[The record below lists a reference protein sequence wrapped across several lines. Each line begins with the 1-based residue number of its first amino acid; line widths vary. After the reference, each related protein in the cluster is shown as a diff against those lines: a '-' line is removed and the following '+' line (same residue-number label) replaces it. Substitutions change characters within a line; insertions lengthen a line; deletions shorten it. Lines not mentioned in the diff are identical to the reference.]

1 MLYPAMLLGLFGLS
15 LPVIIHLI
23 QRQRL
28 KSQPLSTLAF
38 LDREDLAN
46 AFAPVPRDLLQL
58 LLRLMLLGLFVMLMA
73 RLYQGGS
80 EPGPRMLAIVVDQ
93 SMSMR
98 RHVSETESLF
108 DRSKR
113 QVLELVASMRD
124 KDRAS
129 LTLVGDDVTRATGFL
144 SDRDR
149 LRVEVEAFAVSDSG
163 STGLASAVRAAIE
176 QLRVRRSVNACV
188 VVFSDRQR
196 EAFAA
201 DLREQAAQPWLGRAK
216 LLWIDA
222 PESDEPNLSIERAA
236 FAPAQSFVGG
246 SSRLTTVVRNGTDKP
261 QPAVLLIRNEQEGDT
276 AGEERRIELAP
287 GEAAH
292 VDLVQRFDSP
302 VDSIA
307 RVELPDDLLPGDN
320 AFHAPMR
327 MRDRRQ
333 VLLVAEPDQNDE
345 SQSTAVRFEGLDLLG
360 YAINPGEAVG
370 QGGGTQVNVKRVAP
384 QALPRVSLPLYSAIV
399 LYGVIDLPEQSY
411 KDLRSFAAAGG
422 LVWIIAAGD
431 ASPVRFNERFAS
443 LLNGLTIGG
452 LSEAESPRALS
463 VVEGDLGDPLLLPLL
478 RDEWGPAGQ
487 VFLYRYV
494 RLEAPGTS
502 RPLLKAANGDVL
514 MALVPLDRGHVL
526 VQAFDCDLA
535 SSSLPRTAAFVPVV
549 QHVVHGLTDKER
561 TGRPDMLRVSQ
572 TARIRLPE
580 FRSLQ
585 GDVLLTGPEQR
596 TLAMVGPS
604 RDEVRLTDL
613 RLAGGYT
620 LTHAARPTGRQ
631 RRVAVNPTAGESQLA
646 PLSAAELAQLY
657 GAEHASLVPFEQLA
671 GHFRNG
677 HEWTWPLVWLVLA
690 ALVLES
696 LVGAWQSRR
705 GGRRQAGGVA

>member
-1 MLYPAMLLGLFGLS
+1 MLYPAMLLGLVGLS

-28 KSQPLSTLAF
+28 ESQPLSTLEF

-58 LLRLMLLGLFVMLMA
+58 LLRLLLLGLFVMLMA
-73 RLYQGGS
+73 RLYQGGG
-80 EPGPRMLAIVVDQ
+80 EPGPRTLAIVVDQ

-113 QVLELVASMRD
+113 QALELVASLREG
-124 KDRAS
+124 DRAS
-129 LTLVGDDVTRATGFL
+129 LTLVGDEVTRATGFL
-144 SDRDR
+144 ADRDR
-149 LRVEVEAFAVSDSG
+149 LRAEVEACTVSDSG
-163 STGLASAVRAAIE
+163 STGLAAAVRGAID
-176 QLRVRRSVNACV
+176 QVRVRRSVNACV
-188 VVFSDRQR
+188 MVFSDRQR

-201 DLREQAAQPWLGRAK
+201 DLREKTAQPRLGRVK

-222 PESDEPNLSIERAA
+222 PAADQPNLTIERAA
-236 FAPAQSFVGG
+236 FAPARSFVGG
-246 SSRLTTVVRNGTDKP
+246 SSRLTTVVRNGTDQP
-261 QPAVLLIRNEQEGDT
+261 QPAALMIRNEQEGDA

-302 VDSIA
+302 VDTIA
-307 RVELPDDLLPGDN
+307 CVELPDDLLPGDN

-333 VLLVAEPDQNDE
+333 VLLVAGADQDDE
-345 SQSTAVRFEGLDLLG
+345 AESTAVRFEGLDLLR
-360 YAINPGEAVG
+360 YALNPGEAVG
-370 QGGGTQVNVKRVAP
+370 QGGGTQVNVKRVTP
-384 QALPRVSLPLYSAIV
+384 QALPRVSLPLYAVIV
-399 LYGVIDLPEQSY
+399 LYDVVDLPEQSY

-422 LVWIIAAGD
+422 LVWIIAGDD
-431 ASPVRFNERFAS
+431 ASPVRFNERFAP

-452 LSEAESPRALS
+452 IAEAESPRRLS
-463 VVEGDLGDPLLLPLL
+463 VVESDLGDPLLLPLL
-478 RDEWGPAGQ
+478 RDEWGPAAEILLQ
-487 VFLYRYV
+487 RYV
-494 RLEAPGTS
+494 RLETPGTS
-502 RPLLKAANGDVL
+502 RPLLKAANGDLL

-549 QHVVHGLTDKER
+549 QQVVHGLTDKEE

-580 FRSLQ
+580 FRGLQ

-596 TLAMVGPS
+596 SLAMVGPD

-620 LTHAARPTGRQ
+620 LTHSARPTGRQ
-631 RRVAVNPTAGESQLA
+631 RRVAVNPTAGESDLA

-657 GAEHASLVPFEQLA
+657 GGDHASVVPFEQLA
-671 GHFRNG
+671 DHFQSGR
-677 HEWTWPLVWLVLA
+677 EWTWPLVWLVLA

-696 LVGAWQSRR
+696 LAGAWQSRR
-705 GGRRQAGGVA
+705 GGRRQAGGAA

>member
-1 MLYPAMLLGLFGLS
+1 MLHPAMLLGLLGLS
-15 LPVIIHLI
+15 VPVIIHLI

-28 KSQPLSTLAF
+28 RSQPLSTLEF

-58 LLRLMLLGLFVMLMA
+58 LLRLLLLSLFVMLMA
-73 RLYQGGS
+73 RLYWSGS
-80 EPGPRMLAIVVDQ
+80 EPGPRTLAIVLDQ

-98 RHVSETESLF
+98 QHVSETESLF
-108 DRSKR
+108 DKSKR
-113 QVLELVASMRD
+113 QVLELVASLREG
-124 KDRAS
+124 DRVS
-129 LTLVGDDVTRATGFL
+129 LTLVGDDITRTTGFL
-144 SDRDR
+144 SDRER
-149 LRVEVEAFAVSDSG
+149 LRAEVEACEVSDSG
-163 STGLASAVRAAIE
+163 STGLASAIRSAID
-176 QLRVRRSVNACV
+176 QLRARRSVNSCV

-196 EAFAA
+196 DAFAA
-201 DLREQAAQPWLGRAK
+201 DLREQAAPPRLGHVK

-222 PESDEPNLSIERAA
+222 PESEQPNLSIERAA
-236 FAPAQSFVGG
+236 FTPTQAFVGG
-246 SSRLTTVVRNGTDKP
+246 SSRLTTVVRNGTDSP
-261 QPAVLLIRNEQEGDT
+261 QPAALLMGNEQEGAA

-302 VDSIA
+302 LDSVA
-307 RVELPDDLLPGDN
+307 RVELPDDVLPGDN
-320 AFHAPMR
+320 AFHVPMR

-333 VLLVAEPDQNDE
+333 VLLVAEADQDE
-345 SQSTAVRFEGLDLLG
+345 EPQSAAVRFEGLDLLG
-360 YAINPGEAVG
+360 YAINPGEAIG
-370 QGGGTQVNVKRVAP
+370 LGGGTQVNLKRVAP
-384 QALPRVSLPLYSAIV
+384 QALPRVSLPLYSLIV
-399 LYGVIDLPEQSY
+399 LYGVVDLPEQSY

-422 LVWIIAAGD
+422 LVWIIASPD

-443 LLNGLTIGG
+443 LLNGLTIGQV
-452 LSEAESPRALS
+452 SESESPRSLS
-463 VVEGDLGDPLLLPLL
+463 VLESDVGDPLLLPLL
-478 RDEWGPAGQ
+478 RDEWGPAGE

-494 RLEAPGTS
+494 RVETPGTS
-502 RPLLKAANGDVL
+502 RPLLTAANGDVL
-514 MALVPLDRGHVL
+514 MALVPLERGNVL
-526 VQAFDCDLA
+526 VQSFDCDLR

-549 QHVVHGLTDKER
+549 QRVVHGLTDQER

-596 TLAMVGPS
+596 TLTMVGPA

-631 RRVAVNPTAGESQLA
+631 RRVAVNPTAGESQLT
-646 PLSAAELAQLY
+646 PLTETELTQLY
-657 GAEHASLVPFEQLA
+657 GERHASLVPFEQLA
-671 GHFRNG
+671 GQFRNG
-677 HEWTWPLVWLVLA
+677 HEWTWPLVWLVLG

-696 LVGAWQSRR
+696 LSGAWQSRR
-705 GGRRQAGGVA
+705 GRRREAGGTA

>member
-1 MLYPAMLLGLFGLS
+1 MLLGLFGLS

-28 KSQPLSTLAF
+28 RSQPLSTLDF

-58 LLRLMLLGLFVMLMA
+58 LLRLLLLGLFVMLMT
-73 RLYQGGS
+73 RLYWGGS
-80 EPGPRMLAIVVDQ
+80 EPGPRTLAIVFDQ

-113 QVLELVASMRD
+113 QALELVASLREG
-124 KDRAS
+124 DRAS
-129 LTLVGDDVTRATGFL
+129 LTLVGDDVTRSTGFL
-144 SDRDR
+144 ADRDR
-149 LRVEVEAFAVSDSG
+149 LRAEVESCAVSDSG
-163 STGLASAVRAAIE
+163 SAGLASAVRAAID

-201 DLREQAAQPWLGRAK
+201 DLRDKAAQPRLGRVK
-216 LLWIDA
+216 LLWIDVA
-222 PESDEPNLSIERAA
+222 ESDQPNLSIERAA
-236 FAPAQSFVGG
+236 FSPTRAFVGG
-246 SSRLTTVVRNGTDKP
+246 SSRLTAVVRNGTDKP
-261 QPAVLLIRNEQEGDT
+261 QPAALLIRNEQEGDA
-276 AGEERRIELAP
+276 AGEERTIELAP

-320 AFHAPMR
+320 AFHTPMR

-333 VLLVAEPDQNDE
+333 VLLVAEADQDE
-345 SQSTAVRFEGLDLLG
+345 EPQTTAVRFEGLDLLG

-370 QGGGTQVNVKRVAP
+370 QGGGTQVNLKRVAP
-384 QALPRVSLPLYSAIV
+384 QALPRVSLPLYSLIV
-399 LYGVIDLPEQSY
+399 LYGVVDLPEQSY

-422 LVWIIAAGD
+422 LVWIIAKAD

-443 LLNGLTIGG
+443 LLSG
-452 LSEAESPRALS
+452 LSIGQVSESENESPRSLS
-463 VVEGDLGDPLLLPLL
+463 IVESDVGDPLLLPLL
-478 RDEWGPAGQ
+478 RDEWGPAGE

-494 RLEAPGTS
+494 RLETPGTS

-514 MALVPLDRGHVL
+514 MALVQLDRGHVL
-526 VQAFDCDLA
+526 VQAFDCDLT

-549 QHVVHGLTDKER
+549 QRVVHGLTDQER
-561 TGRPDMLRVSQ
+561 AGRPDMLRVSQ

-596 TLAMVGPS
+596 TLTMVGPD

-631 RRVAVNPTAGESQLA
+631 RRVAVNPTAGESELT

-671 GHFRNG
+671 SHFRNG
-677 HEWTWPLVWLVLA
+677 HEWIWPLVWLVLG

-696 LVGAWQSRR
+696 LAGAWQSRR
-705 GGRRQAGGVA
+705 GGRRQAGGAA